1 MAGNMLHP
9 WLQLAAAAQSKS
21 NENVAYVWAQQPNY
35 INKRRK
41 ITGLP
46 ASVCPV
52 GKRREIC
59 NGIGTATKHCGFS
72 LGRGLGAMGMGLALK
87 SAATVTSF
95 VFLFTVLCFLYF
107 VTVNQFCMSD
117 FFTRLR
123 QLYNLLTPSWHWERV
138 ATLLRVADAA
148 AAAAAAAASVQK
160 RS

>member
-1 MAGNMLHP
+1 MELE
-9 WLQLAAAAQSKS
+9 L
-21 NENVAYVWAQQPNY
+21 QPN
-35 INKRRK
+35 
-41 ITGLP
+41 T
-46 ASVCPV
+46 V
-52 GKRREIC
+52 GFRW
-59 NGIGTATKHCGFS
+59 GVAW
-72 LGRGLGAMGMGLALK
+72 GRWEWRGLALK

-123 QLYNLLTPSWHWERV
+123 QLYNLLTPSWQWERV